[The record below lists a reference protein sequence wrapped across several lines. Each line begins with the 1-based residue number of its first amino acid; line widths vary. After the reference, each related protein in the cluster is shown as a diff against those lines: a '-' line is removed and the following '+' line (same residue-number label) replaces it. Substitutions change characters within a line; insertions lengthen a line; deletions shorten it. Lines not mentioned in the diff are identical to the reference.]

1 MLSQLSRKAGRV
13 AGVRALSTQSPY
25 VLPAFPVLLED
36 LERDAKKN
44 RFIKVSKLTNLFKRV
59 TSKDE
64 LNAATNA
71 FKVYER
77 KHIDPI
83 ETTVGEFIKACLQH
97 DAGDV
102 ALNAL
107 TNNYRLGLFLT
118 AGPLNK
124 LLSHF
129 YTKNDDASIIAAF
142 EAAKKYEIKP
152 NATTYH
158 AVVSALIRSGEP
170 EKAVELALAAS
181 AKGEK
186 ILDETKSLVEGAR
199 LGRQVDA
206 APEADEEAAP
216 AAEDDSETKDKPT
229 LA

>member
-158 AVVSALIRSGEP
+158 AVVR
-170 EKAVELALAAS
+170 

-199 LGRQVDA
+199 LERQVDA